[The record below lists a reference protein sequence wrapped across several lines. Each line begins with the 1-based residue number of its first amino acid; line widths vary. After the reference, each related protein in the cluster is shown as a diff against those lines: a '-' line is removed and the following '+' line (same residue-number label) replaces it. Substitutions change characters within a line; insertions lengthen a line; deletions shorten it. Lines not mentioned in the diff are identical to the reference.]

1 MPMWSVLTPFSK
13 GPPVSTIA
21 TALASSPQHQEV
33 EVI

>member
-13 GPPVSTIA
+13 GPPLWTIA
-21 TALASSPQHQEV
+21 AALASSPKHQDV